1 MASKKRKISD
11 GGRIFQERWTELY
24 SFVDVGSKPICLIC
38 NGAVSSV
45 KKCNIKRYY
54 VTNHA
59 PTYDKFKNQFRRDEV
74 AELKNVLVGQQ
85 AVTANLSS
93 QQESV
98 VVAGYIVAEVI
109 AKRCKPF
116 SDGEFVKEC
125 FLRVADVLY
134 RENSNLNK

>member
-11 GGRIFQERWTELY
+11 GGRIFQERWTEQY
-24 SFVDVGSKPICLIC
+24 FFVQVSSKPICLIC
-38 NGAVSSV
+38 NGEVSSL
-45 KKCNIKRYY
+45 KEYNIKRHY

-59 PTYDKFKNQFRRDEV
+59 PVYDKFKDQFRRDKV

-85 AVTANLSS
+85 AVIANLSS

-98 VVAGYIVAEVI
+98 VAASYSVAEVI

-116 SDGEFVKEC
+116 SDGEFV
-125 FLRVADVLY
+125 
-134 RENSNLNK
+134 